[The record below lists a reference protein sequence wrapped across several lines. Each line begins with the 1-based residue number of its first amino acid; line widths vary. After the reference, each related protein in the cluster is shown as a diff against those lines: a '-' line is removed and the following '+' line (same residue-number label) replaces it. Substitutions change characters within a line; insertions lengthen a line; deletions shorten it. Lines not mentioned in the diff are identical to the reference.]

1 MKIKINDSRSELAKK
16 SDKLIITGTILKILL
31 PGTGIGSLLSAN
43 GWLCAIMDAVEHP
56 NIYTEMMVSAGV
68 MVPKS
73 VKLTEDEAAM
83 KVVEFLNRTKTTSID
98 EEES

>member
-1 MKIKINDSRSELAKK
+1 MKIKINDTRSELAKK

-56 NIYTEMMVSAGV
+56 DIYTEMMVSAGV
-68 MVPKS
+68 IPKDA
-73 VKLTEDEAAM
+73 KLTENEAAM